1 MKRPPNYIILKQA
14 LRYLS
19 ESEKQELLKNL
30 STLNIKH
37 KTYLNKIK
45 KCFDV
50 ELFKIKPLIWQ
61 DIWLYN
67 YIKYEADIK
76 IKKCGLIAQYE
87 REAFIEDDN
96 DFFSKKETIN
106 SKNLRIK

>member
-19 ESEKQELLKNL
+19 ESEKKELLKNL

-37 KTYLNKIK
+37 KPFLNKFK
-45 KCFDV
+45 KCFNI
-50 ELFKIKPLIWQ
+50 ELFKTEPLIWQ

-67 YIKYEADIK
+67 YIKYDTDVK
-76 IKKCGLIAQYE
+76 IRRNGLIAQYE
-87 REAFIEDDN
+87 RSVYIEDDAT
-96 DFFSKKETIN
+96 FFSKREMLN
-106 SKNLRIK
+106 SKNV